1 MSIDDI
7 NGKVSGFWARAKS
20 ALTGGPP
27 ASQPPPASAPPAR
40 DSARLAHKGQYFGGY
55 AMPPSEEAG
64 EPKVW
69 APLVITP
76 EDPNA

>member
-20 ALTGGPP
+20 ALTAGLPV
-27 ASQPPPASAPPAR
+27 SQPPPASPPPAR
-40 DSARLAHKGQYFGGY
+40 DSARLAHKDQYFSGY
-55 AMPPSEEAG
+55 AMPASEEVG

-69 APLVITP
+69 APLVIKP
-76 EDPNA
+76 EDSDA